1 MLNSLK
7 TPLVSYLPN
16 KNYVESIAESMPDD
30 CSTLFVKNLPYTF
43 KEDDVGDRFRR
54 FGSIKSI
61 RLAYNWMTKQSKGF
75 AYIRFDSHANAKRA
89 LMEMNGKEVQGRRIK
104 VDFDVV
110 QEPKKGYKINLS
122 NQDKNKLYNKDVI
135 KEELSKRK
143 LKAKEKQRVA
153 MARMTK

>member
-1 MLNSLK
+1 
-7 TPLVSYLPN
+7 
-16 KNYVESIAESMPDD
+16 MPDD

-75 AYIRFDSHANAKRA
+75 AYIRFDNHANAKRA

-143 LKAKEKQRVA
+143 LKAKEKQRTA
-153 MARMTK
+153 MARMTKLKHHPI

>member
-1 MLNSLK
+1 
-7 TPLVSYLPN
+7 
-16 KNYVESIAESMPDD
+16 MPDD

-75 AYIRFDSHANAKRA
+75 AYIRFDNHANAKRA

-143 LKAKEKQRVA
+143 LKAKEKQRAA

>member
-1 MLNSLK
+1 
-7 TPLVSYLPN
+7 
-16 KNYVESIAESMPDD
+16 MPDD

-75 AYIRFDSHANAKRA
+75 AYIRFDNHANAKRA

>member
-1 MLNSLK
+1 
-7 TPLVSYLPN
+7 
-16 KNYVESIAESMPDD
+16 MPED
-30 CSTLFVKNLPYTF
+30 CATLFVKNLPYTF
-43 KEDDVGDRFRR
+43 KEDDIGDRFRR
-54 FGSIKSI
+54 FGAIKSI

-75 AYIRFDSHANAKRA
+75 AYIRFDSHNNAKRA

-122 NQDKNKLYNKDVI
+122 NQDKNKMYNKEVI

-143 LKAKEKQRVA
+143 LKQKEKQRVA
-153 MARMTK
+153 MAKMAK

>member
-1 MLNSLK
+1 
-7 TPLVSYLPN
+7 
-16 KNYVESIAESMPDD
+16 MPDD

-75 AYIRFDSHANAKRA
+75 AYIHFDSHANAKRA

>member
-1 MLNSLK
+1 
-7 TPLVSYLPN
+7 
-16 KNYVESIAESMPDD
+16 MPDD

-75 AYIRFDSHANAKRA
+75 AYIRFDNHANAKRA
-89 LMEMNGKEVQGRRIK
+89 LIEMNGKEVQGRRIK

-143 LKAKEKQRVA
+143 LKAKEKQRAA

>member
-1 MLNSLK
+1 
-7 TPLVSYLPN
+7 
-16 KNYVESIAESMPDD
+16 MPDD

-75 AYIRFDSHANAKRA
+75 AFIRFDNHANAKRA

-143 LKAKEKQRVA
+143 LKAKEKQRAA